1 MTNFKQM
8 LLFSIIFVFL
18 FNMGLDAA
26 NEINYY
32 TTITGEINS
41 IGTGE
46 VNKLVLIKDKKI
58 YTLSGNLIKELKQ
71 LRNIKVRIT
80 GGVASANY
88 PDTDG
93 DIDVIKYNIVKPNN
107 NNNNKN
113 WAFGKIYQSSEN
125 NVLIENNQ
133 VIYEISNL
141 DILNVKNYKNKKFL
155 LIGSTKFYS
164 DYYAKLKISSF
175 IIIDTN

>member
-107 NNNNKN
+107 NKN

-141 DILNVKNYKNKKFL
+141 EILNVKNYKNKKFL
-155 LIGSTKFYS
+155 LIGYTKFYS

-175 IIIDTN
+175 IIINTN